1 MTMVTLTPTG
11 RRTEGLTI
19 KIGHCGSGNMAT
31 KTCEGETMDFLEK
44 AAIKEIYD
52 MLDSATIELMNTS
65 IPPGS
70 RREQAR
76 NLVIAAQ
83 EKLDLLIYDSENGGN

>member
-1 MTMVTLTPTG
+1 
-11 RRTEGLTI
+11 
-19 KIGHCGSGNMAT
+19 
-31 KTCEGETMDFLEK
+31 MDHLEK

-52 MLDSATIELMNTS
+52 MLDSASIELMNTS

-76 NLVIAAQ
+76 NLMIGAMD
-83 EKLDLLIYDSENGGN
+83 KLDLLIYPKDS